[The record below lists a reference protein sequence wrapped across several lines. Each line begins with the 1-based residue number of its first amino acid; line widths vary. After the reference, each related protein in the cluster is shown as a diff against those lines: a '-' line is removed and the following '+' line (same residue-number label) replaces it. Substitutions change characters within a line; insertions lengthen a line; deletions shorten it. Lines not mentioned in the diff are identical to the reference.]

1 MSNPTTVPALRRK
14 IERLEAQLASLQ
26 AFLQRDRN
34 SEYDTSR
41 SNADMSVRIDQAR
54 RILEGKDE

>member
-1 MSNPTTVPALRRK
+1 MTNPTTVPALRRK

-26 AFLQRDRN
+26 SFLQRDRD
-34 SEYDTSR
+34 SEYQTIR
-41 SNADMSVRIDQAR
+41 RNADMAVRIDQAR

>member
-1 MSNPTTVPALRRK
+1 MTNPTTVPALRRK

-41 SNADMSVRIDQAR
+41 RNADMSVRIDQAR

>member
-1 MSNPTTVPALRRK
+1 MSPPALRRK

-26 AFLQRDRN
+26 DFLQRDRE
-34 SEYDTSR
+34 SEYMVIR
-41 SNADMSVRIDQAR
+41 RNADMTVRIDQAR

>member
-41 SNADMSVRIDQAR
+41 RNADMSVRIDQAR

>member
-41 SNADMSVRIDQAR
+41 RNADMAVRIDQAR

>member
-26 AFLQRDRN
+26 AFLQRDRDT
-34 SEYDTSR
+34 EYQTSR
-41 SNADMSVRIDQAR
+41 RNADMAVRIDQAR